1 MAVEQNDV
9 TILFCDICAFDKIM
23 TIKKEGIVEML
34 DNLFREFDNLCLKHG
49 VQKIEVNLKF
59 KSIENSYL

>member
-9 TILFCDICAFDKIM
+9 TILFCDICFFDKIM
-23 TIKKEGIVEML
+23 SIKKEGIVEML

-49 VQKIEVNLKF
+49 LQKIEV
-59 KSIENSYL
+59 